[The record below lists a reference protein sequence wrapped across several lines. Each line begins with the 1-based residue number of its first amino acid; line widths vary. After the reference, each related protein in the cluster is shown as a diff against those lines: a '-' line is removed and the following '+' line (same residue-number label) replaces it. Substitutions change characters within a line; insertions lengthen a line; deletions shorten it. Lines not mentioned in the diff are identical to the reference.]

1 MSNFKSIIGHE
12 QIIDHLS
19 TALKNN
25 KISHAYIINGDN
37 GTGKHI
43 LAEAF
48 AKALQC
54 ETGDGDSCG
63 MCHSCLQAESK
74 NHPDI
79 IEVTH
84 EKSGSIGVDD
94 VRSQINNDIIIK
106 PYSSKYKIY
115 IVDEAEKLTPQAQ
128 NALLKTIEEPPEY
141 GVILLLTNSMSALL
155 PTIRSRCVTLNIK
168 AVESK
173 KIQQYLMDQYGLP
186 DYKARMC
193 AAFAQGNVG
202 KAVRLATS
210 DSFNEI
216 YRDVLHLMKHIDSM
230 EIYEV
235 VSAVKGLSKYKL
247 EIYDIIDMMIV
258 WYRDVLILKVSKD
271 PNLLVYQDEFSS
283 LDRRG
288 KKSSYDGIE
297 NIINAMEKAKVRLQA
312 NVNFDL
318 VMELMLLTIKEN

>member
-141 GVILLLTNSMSALL
+141 GVILLLTNSMSALF
-155 PTIRSRCVTLNIK
+155 RKECC
-168 AVESK
+168 
-173 KIQQYLMDQYGLP
+173 
-186 DYKARMC
+186 C
-193 AAFAQGNVG
+193 A
-202 KAVRLATS
+202 L
-210 DSFNEI
+210 
-216 YRDVLHLMKHIDSM
+216 
-230 EIYEV
+230 
-235 VSAVKGLSKYKL
+235 
-247 EIYDIIDMMIV
+247 
-258 WYRDVLILKVSKD
+258 
-271 PNLLVYQDEFSS
+271 
-283 LDRRG
+283 
-288 KKSSYDGIE
+288 
-297 NIINAMEKAKVRLQA
+297 
-312 NVNFDL
+312 
-318 VMELMLLTIKEN
+318 